1 MRSFVRSFVRSIICL
16 LIYLFIYLF
25 IYLLYV
31 YEKTFIR
38 SVHTI
43 PQTLAVEVVD
53 STTFSVFGVLLN
65 LLLHGLLTAMSV
77 FAD

>member
-16 LIYLFIYLF
+16 LIYLF

-53 STTFSVFGVLLN
+53 STTFSVFGVFVKFT
-65 LLLHGLLTAMSV
+65 TAWPTHCYV
-77 FAD
+77 RIC